1 MLITDNHIFFY
12 TNFLS
17 NFHKTSFVWEAFGE
31 KHTFFCTEQAFMWA
45 KAMYFNDKT
54 TAQKILQEKEDPLKC
69 KRLGRLVSNYDDK
82 KWDLVR
88 EDMMFQ
94 VNLCKYQQDDEMQ
107 KLILDPQ
114 FEGKT
119 FVEASPTDMIWGC
132 GYGLAADV
140 EALDNEEYW
149 TGRNLL
155 GKVLTDV
162 RATVAHDKAAS

>member
-1 MLITDNHIFFY
+1 MLITDKHIFFY

-17 NFHKTSFVWEAFGE
+17 NFHKTSFVWEAFGQ

-54 TAQKILQEKEDPLKC
+54 TAEKILQEKEDPLKC

-107 KLILDPQ
+107 KLILNPQ

-119 FVEASPTDMIWGC
+119 FVEADTIHFSNKIANAQALIKQAKELITPVPVNYKNVYPSGW
-132 GYGLAADV
+132 V
-140 EALDNEEYW
+140 EQN
-149 TGRNLL
+149 
-155 GKVLTDV
+155 
-162 RATVAHDKAAS
+162 

>member
-1 MLITDNHIFFY
+1 MT
-12 TNFLS
+12 
-17 NFHKTSFVWEAFGE
+17 
-31 KHTFFCTEQAFMWA
+31 
-45 KAMYFNDKT
+45 
-54 TAQKILQEKEDPLKC
+54 
-69 KRLGRLVSNYDDK
+69 
-82 KWDLVR
+82 
-88 EDMMFQ
+88 FQ

-132 GYGLAADV
+132 GYGLATDV

-162 RATVAHDKAAS
+162 RATVAHDKATS